1 MHYELDVKYFILFG
15 FVLLRVKDPW
25 DQMLN
30 CNEQLMF
37 IASVLVIYVCS
48 IFGDVG
54 S

>member
-1 MHYELDVKYFILFG
+1 MHYELDVVHLILFG
-15 FVLLRVKDPW
+15 FVIFRIKDPW

-37 IASVLVIYVCS
+37 IASALVIYVCF